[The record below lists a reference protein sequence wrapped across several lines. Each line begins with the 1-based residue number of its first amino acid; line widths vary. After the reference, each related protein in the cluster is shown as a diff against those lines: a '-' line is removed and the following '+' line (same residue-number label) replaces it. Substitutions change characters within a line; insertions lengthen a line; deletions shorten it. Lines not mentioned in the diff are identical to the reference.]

1 MRDSISEEI
10 IKKAI
15 LMSLANV
22 QMEEDVSFDIDNKEM
37 INIEEKLK
45 QKVKQR
51 GFYNDGYLGWLFN
64 RWY

>member
-1 MRDSISEEI
+1 MKDNFSEET

-37 INIEEKLK
+37 VNIEEKLK

-51 GFYNDGYLGWLFN
+51 GFYNDRYLG
-64 RWY
+64 

>member
-1 MRDSISEEI
+1 MENIISEEI

-22 QMEEDVSFDIDNKEM
+22 QMEEDVSIDIDNKEM

-51 GFYNDGYLGWLFN
+51 GYYNDRYLG
-64 RWY
+64 

>member
-1 MRDSISEEI
+1 MKDNISEEI

-22 QMEEDVSFDIDNKEM
+22 QMEEDVSFDIANKEM

-45 QKVKQR
+45 QKLKQR
-51 GFYNDGYLGWLFN
+51 EFYHDGYMGWLFN
-64 RWY
+64 RGY